1 MKVGDI
7 VRQSTELI
15 QMKENGKPKPPSK
28 MIGTV
33 IAIRENRRGY
43 SSIPEEWKE
52 RLGRSVDVMW
62 SSGRITEG
70 FAENSLE
77 IVNSPD
83 LLMEE

>member
-7 VRQSTELI
+7 VRQGTKLI
-15 QMKENGKPKPPSK
+15 QMKENGKPRPPSK

-33 IAIRENRRGY
+33 IAIKENKLDP
-43 SSIPEEWKE
+43 SIPEGWKQ

-77 IVNSPD
+77 IINSPD
-83 LLMEE
+83 LLMKE